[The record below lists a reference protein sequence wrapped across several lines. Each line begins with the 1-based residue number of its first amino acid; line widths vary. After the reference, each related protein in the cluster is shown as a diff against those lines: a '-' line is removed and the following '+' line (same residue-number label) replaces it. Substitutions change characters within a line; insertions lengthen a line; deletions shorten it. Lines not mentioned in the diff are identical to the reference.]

1 MKKRHSSSFLAA
13 HFRRIPLRLILETA
27 KVEQSVSE
35 NPKQLFIE
43 SHTEN
48 VGVFAHPFH
57 TDIDVAIEEV
67 TLHIV
72 ERDNV
77 GEGIVLQILEIE
89 LEQIVVVTKDVIDVA
104 QLFTMSGGQGGQ
116 PLFIRHLLTKLET
129 GLGVKKYHIEK
140 FRQKY
145 RKLGKCGSGGCKKC
159 VFLQPETGLVV
170 QWIER
175 KFPKL

>member
-1 MKKRHSSSFLAA
+1 MKKRHRSSFLSA
-13 HFRRIPLRLILETA
+13 HFRRILLRLVLKTA

-43 SHTEN
+43 SHPEN
-48 VGVFAHPFH
+48 AGVFAHPFH
-57 TDIDVAIEEV
+57 TDIDVAVQEI

-72 ERDNV
+72 ESDDV
-77 GEGIVLQILEIE
+77 GEGVVLQILEVE
-89 LEQIVVVTKDVIDVA
+89 LKQIVVVAKDVIDVA
-104 QLFTMSGGQGGQ
+104 QLFSVSGGKGGH
-116 PLFIRHLLTKLET
+116 PLFIHHLLAKLET
-129 GLGVKKYHIEK
+129 GLGVKKYHNEK

-145 RKLGKCGSGGCKKC
+145 RNLGKCGSRGCKKC
-159 VFLQPETGLVV
+159 VFLQPEIGLVV

>member
-1 MKKRHSSSFLAA
+1 MKKRHRSSFLSA
-13 HFRRIPLRLILETA
+13 HFCRILLRLILKTA

-43 SHTEN
+43 SHPEN
-48 VGVFAHPFH
+48 VSVFAHPFH
-57 TDIDVAIEEV
+57 TDIDVAVQEI

-72 ERDNV
+72 ESDDV
-77 GEGIVLQILEIE
+77 GEGVVLQILEVE
-89 LEQIVVVTKDVIDVA
+89 LKQIVVVAKDVIDVA
-104 QLFTMSGGQGGQ
+104 QLFSVSGGKGGQ
-116 PLFIRHLLTKLET
+116 PLFIHHLLTKLET
-129 GLGVKKYHIEK
+129 GLGVKKYHNEK

-145 RKLGKCGSGGCKKC
+145 RNLGKCGSRGCKKC
-159 VFLQPETGLVV
+159 VFLQPEIGLVV

>member
-1 MKKRHSSSFLAA
+1 MKKRHSCSFLAA
-13 HFRRIPLRLILETA
+13 HFCRILLRLVLKTA

-35 NPKQLFIE
+35 NPKQLFIK
-43 SHTEN
+43 SHPED
-48 VGVFAHPFH
+48 VGIFAYPFH
-57 TDIDVAIEEV
+57 TDIDVAVQEI
-67 TLHIV
+67 TLHVV
-72 ERDNV
+72 ERNDV
-77 GEGIVLQILEIE
+77 GEGIVLQILEVE
-89 LEQIVVVTKDVIDVA
+89 LEQIVVVAKDVIDVS
-104 QLFTMSGGQGGQ
+104 QLFSVSGGQGSQ

-145 RKLGKCGSGGCKKC
+145 RNLGKCGSRRRKNC

>member
-1 MKKRHSSSFLAA
+1 MKKRHRSSFLSA
-13 HFRRIPLRLILETA
+13 HFCRILLRLVLKTA

-35 NPKQLFIE
+35 NPKQFFLE
-43 SHTEN
+43 SHP
-48 VGVFAHPFH
+48 VDDGIFAHPFH
-57 TDIDVAIEEV
+57 TDIDVAVKEFA
-67 TLHIV
+67 LHIV
-72 ERDNV
+72 ERDDV
-77 GEGIVLQILEIE
+77 GERVVLEILEVE
-89 LEQIVVVTKDVIDVA
+89 LEKIVVVAEDIIDVT
-104 QLFTMSGGQGGQ
+104 QLFAVSGGKGCQ
-116 PLFIRHLLTKLET
+116 PLFIHHLLTKLET

-145 RKLGKCGSGGCKKC
+145 RNLGKCDSRGCKKC